1 MIPVECWGSP
11 KGHRVF
17 RRGPHGVSLHGASRG
32 PRGGPV
38 GVPWGSF
45 GAVGCVSHRGGP
57 TAGRSAG
64 VPQVQCRLCGSAHI
78 PVGLW
83 DSRGVSV
90 SPGGSL
96 GIPARSPGA
105 PTGVCVS
112 PRSAGGN
119 GPPRRYAFPP
129 PAEGDGA
136 AGAEQTR
143 GRAARPEVP
152 CHVAAPGSG
161 GRRAAMSSG
170 GGNGAAAV
178 GTETEAGD
186 GFGSD
191 SGSGSER
198 RVHIMVEYW

>member
-1 MIPVECWGSP
+1 M
-11 KGHRVF
+11 
-17 RRGPHGVSLHGASRG
+17 
-32 PRGGPV
+32 
-38 GVPWGSF
+38 
-45 GAVGCVSHRGGP
+45 
-57 TAGRSAG
+57 
-64 VPQVQCRLCGSAHI
+64 QCRLCGSAHI

-83 DSRGVSV
+83 DSRRVSV

-105 PTGVCVS
+105 PTGLCV
-112 PRSAGGN
+112 PHAPQEAMGRPGAMRSSHQQRAMA
-119 GPPRRYAFPP
+119 RR
-129 PAEGDGA
+129 ERSRR
-136 AGAEQTR
+136 E

-191 SGSGSER
+191 SGSER